1 MISRRLLLTV
11 SAMTLAGASL
21 AQITKVGDAYQMRMK
36 FAPGQKMVYS
46 MQSTTTAPGQ
56 PQPMLLNTEFSMKVN
71 SVKNGVADITYS
83 VGPMKMNGRATGGV
97 NTVNM
102 KMDSRGKTVGQTPGG
117 QQPTQMVLPE
127 KPIRVGQTWT
137 STSSIAT
144 MGVPMEVT
152 NTYKLNRI
160 VQRGGKSLAEVGVT
174 ISAKGNI
181 SSSGNGTMLLDFV
194 DGSLVS
200 ATMNQ
205 TITIRQ
211 GGQQG
216 SGEMK
221 VTNKTVIERKSK

>member
-1 MISRRLLLTV
+1 MIHNRLV
-11 SAMTLAGASL
+11 LALAAVALSGASL

-36 FAPGQKMVYS
+36 FAPGQKLVYS
-46 MQSTTTAPGQ
+46 MNSTTSAPGQ
-56 PQPMLLNTEFSMKVN
+56 PQPMNLDTEFTMKVN

-83 VGPMKMNGRATGGV
+83 VGPMKMNGKATGGV

-102 KMDSRGKTVGQTPGG
+102 KMDSRGKVMGQASGG
-117 QQPTQMVLPE
+117 QQPAQMVLPD

-144 MGVPMEVT
+144 MGVPMEIT

-160 VQRGGKSLAEVGVT
+160 VQKGGRSLAEISVT

-181 SSSGNGTMLLDFV
+181 SSNGTGTMLLDFA

-216 SGEMK
+216 GQAINIS
-221 VTNKTVIERKSK
+221 NRTVIQRKS

>member
-1 MISRRLLLTV
+1 MKHCKLVL
-11 SAMTLAGASL
+11 TLAAVALSGASL

-36 FAPGQKMVYS
+36 FAPGQKLVYS
-46 MQSTTTAPGQ
+46 MQSTTSAPGQ
-56 PQPMLLNTEFSMKVN
+56 PQPMNLDTEFSMKVN

-97 NTVNM
+97 NTATM
-102 KMDSRGKTVGQTPGG
+102 KMDTRGKIVGQTSGG
-117 QQPTQMVLPE
+117 QQPTQMVLPD

-137 STSSIAT
+137 STNSIAT

-160 VQRGGKSLAEVGVT
+160 VQKGGRSLAEVSVT

-181 SSSGNGTMLLDFV
+181 SSSGKGTMLLDFA

-205 TITIRQ
+205 TITVRQ

-216 SGEMK
+216 AQPMNI
-221 VTNKTVIERKSK
+221 TNKTVIQRKN